1 MTEILGPAAKIAFLD
16 SVEHSFIDAE
26 EKAAL
31 TAAAADG
38 VTPRLWN
45 EFNDKLIEAIVR
57 RREAQMRYT
66 RGLDGE
72 IDRFTAAYE
81 KEKGVLDLAHRA
93 ALDALEHDDA
103 EGRARLWEEYY
114 GKIRALQGR
123 LVEEVRRTS
132 TTVLHDVILA
142 TVADRE

>member
-1 MTEILGPAAKIAFLD
+1 MTEVLGAAAKIAFLD

-45 EFNDKLIEAIVR
+45 EFNDKLVEAIVR
-57 RREAQMRYT
+57 KREAQLRYT

-81 KEKGVLDLAHRA
+81 KEKSVLDLELRA
-93 ALDALEHDDA
+93 ALAAVDHEDT
-103 EGRARLWEEYY
+103 EGRAGLWEAYY
-114 GKIRALQGR
+114 AKIRVLQAK

-142 TVADRE
+142 TVPDRE

>member
-1 MTEILGPAAKIAFLD
+1 MTEALGPSAKLTFLD

-26 EKAAL
+26 AKAAL

-57 RREAQMRYT
+57 KREAQLRYT

-72 IDRFTAAYE
+72 IDRFTMAYE
-81 KEKGVLDLAHRA
+81 KEKSVLDLELRSALA
-93 ALDALEHDDA
+93 ALGQDDA
-103 EGRARLWEEYY
+103 EGRARLWEAYY
-114 GKIRALQGR
+114 AKIRVLQAK
-123 LVEEVRRTS
+123 LVEEVKRTS
-132 TTVLHDVILA
+132 TTVLHEVILA
-142 TVADRE
+142 TVPDGQ